1 MSGRDGH
8 PADYWANI
16 WLGFV
21 GAYQGGI
28 TADGAGGQRKGKKEV
43 LAPMELFLSHMQVMA
58 P

>member
-21 GAYQGGI
+21 GAYQGGF
-28 TADGAGGQRKGKKEV
+28 TADGAVEKKGGKDV

-58 P
+58 S